1 MPSFDR
7 ATLGKFLPD
16 QKAIAAF
23 EALNKSVDT
32 DIPAAIGETDGKAE
46 QAFINA
52 QQALDQLVEVVGRVE
67 ALEFAPVASY
77 ISQPIDDLAPAAAF
91 APGYDDLSPVG
102 AFSAQSDDFAPR
114 I

>member
-1 MPSFDR
+1 MPNFDR

-52 QQALDQLVEVVGRVE
+52 QQALEQIVEVVGRVE

-77 ISQPIDDLAPAAAF
+77 ISQPADDLAPPSVF
-91 APGYDDLSPVG
+91 ATEYSNLSP
-102 AFSAQSDDFAPR
+102 ASSLSSQSDDFAPR